1 MVASLAALSNAG
13 QAASY
18 YEADDYYAKDGLAPS
33 LWLGEG
39 ARLLGQSGEV
49 DRTAFASLLE
59 GQLPD
64 GHQLGTMRDGER
76 QHRPGW
82 DITLS
87 APKSVSV
94 MALVAGDERLMA
106 AHRSAVKTTI
116 NFVEKHMAATRLR
129 EGDSVVRQTT
139 GNLAIASFQHGTS
152 RAQDPQLHSHN
163 VILNM
168 TRDATGQ
175 WRSLEPR
182 ALYQMQKQVGAIYR
196 QELASQVSALGYAIS
211 TGKDSAFEIAGVPKA
226 VLESFSA
233 RSQAIEARLEE
244 RGTSRQ
250 EASAREKQIAAL
262 DTREAKGSVD
272 HKALRQDWQAR
283 AALLGFGDKEQ
294 AELITAAEER
304 ALDPELQQDRADM
317 AALHAQRAVDF
328 AIATLSERQS
338 VFAHSQLQE
347 LAGRMAMGQ
356 SSYAAISSAIEQQQ
370 ENGPLV
376 PREFLDAR
384 GASFAGFTTNENIR
398 IEQRMLAIEQDGR
411 GALPAI
417 ANSNE
422 AMRFIDKA
430 ARQSERRGLPWNAG
444 QRAATLQL
452 LVSRNRITALQGYA
466 GTAKTSTVLATL
478 ARAAKA
484 QGFAVTA
491 LAPTASA
498 ALTLGEALNARADT
512 VARHFV
518 TGDRT
523 GKTKPNLAASQD
535 GKALWIVDEASM
547 LSARDTLRLFALA
560 EAQKARVI
568 LVGDSKQ
575 LGSVEAGDAFA
586 QLQRG
591 GLATAHLTDIV
602 RQSNASVKE
611 AVAAA
616 LEGDARRALAA
627 LDQGGGQIIEHGDRQ
642 ERFAF
647 MARHYATLNAKTRA
661 QTLVIEPSREGRD
674 ALTAEIR
681 AALTRSGS
689 LTGPA
694 IQTTML
700 VNKGLTRAEAR
711 DPGSYAKGDV
721 IRFAKDYVDK
731 GVERSAHYRVEAI
744 DRDKAA
750 ITLCTDDGRRIDWRL
765 RQWGASQSQAFTA
778 QPIDL
783 KAGDRIS
790 FTRNDRALGRINGQR
805 AEVLSVDINKGTAQI
820 LSQGS
825 KGRGK
830 RITLDLNKAQ
840 DQHMRHA
847 FVETAFAAQGRTSR
861 HVLIHADSKASN
873 LIDQKSFY
881 VALSRAKEGALVVTN
896 GRAKLV
902 SALQERA
909 GVAQTAVSDGALGMA
924 EGLTS
929 KGKGNGAG
937 MG

>member
-1 MVASLAALSNAG
+1 M
-13 QAASY
+13 
-18 YEADDYYAKDGLAPS
+18 
-33 LWLGEG
+33 
-39 ARLLGQSGEV
+39 
-49 DRTAFASLLE
+49 
-59 GQLPD
+59 
-64 GHQLGTMRDGER
+64 
-76 QHRPGW
+76 
-82 DITLS
+82 
-87 APKSVSV
+87 
-94 MALVAGDERLMA
+94 
-106 AHRSAVKTTI
+106 
-116 NFVEKHMAATRLR
+116 R
-129 EGDSVVRQTT
+129 EGDSVVRQST

-168 TRDATGQ
+168 TRDASGQ

-211 TGKDSAFEIAGVPKA
+211 TGKDSAFEIAGVTKA
-226 VLESFSA
+226 VLEGYSA
-233 RSQAIEARLEE
+233 RSHAIEMRLAE

-272 HKALRQDWQAR
+272 HKALRQNWQAR

-304 ALDPELQQDRADM
+304 AVDPELQQDRADM
-317 AALHAQRAVDF
+317 AALHAERAVDF

-347 LAGRMAMGQ
+347 LAGSMAMGQ

-376 PREFLDAR
+376 SRDFLDTR
-384 GASFAGFTTNENIR
+384 GASFAGFTTTENIR
-398 IEQRMLAIEQDGR
+398 IEQRLLAIEQDGR

-417 ANSNE
+417 ANTKE
-422 AMRFIDKA
+422 AMRFVDKS

-444 QRAATLQL
+444 QRAATQQMLI
-452 LVSRNRITALQGYA
+452 SRNRVTALQGCA
-466 GTAKTSTVLATL
+466 GTAKTSTVLATV
-478 ARAAKA
+478 ARATKA

-512 VARHFV
+512 VARHIV
-518 TGDRT
+518 TADRT
-523 GKTKPNLAASQD
+523 GKTKPSLMASQD

-547 LSARDTLRLFALA
+547 LSARDTLRLFAMA
-560 EAQKARVI
+560 EAQKARII
-568 LVGDSKQ
+568 LVGDTKQ

-591 GLATAHLTDIV
+591 GMATAQLTDIV
-602 RQSNASVKE
+602 RQSNASAKE
-611 AVAAA
+611 AVLAA

-627 LDQGGGQIIEHGDRQ
+627 LDKGGGQIIEQAERTD
-642 ERFAF
+642 RFAF
-647 MARHYATLNAKTRA
+647 MARHYATLDAKTRA

-681 AALTRSGS
+681 RELTKSGS

-694 IQTTML
+694 LQTTML
-700 VNKGLTRAEAR
+700 VNKGLTRAETR

-721 IRFAKDYVDK
+721 IRFAKDYADK
-731 GVERSAHYRVEAI
+731 GVERSARYRVEAI
-744 DRDKAA
+744 DTEKAA
-750 ITLCTDDGRRIDWRL
+750 ITLASVDGRRIDWRL

-783 KAGDRIS
+783 KAGDQIS
-790 FTRNDRALGRINGQR
+790 FTRNDRALDRINGQR
-805 AEVLSVDINKGTAQI
+805 AEVLSVDPTKGTAQI
-820 LSQGS
+820 LRQSTTGH
-825 KGRGK
+825 GK
-830 RITLDLNKAQ
+830 RITLDLAKTQ
-840 DQHMRHA
+840 DQHIRHA

-896 GRAKLV
+896 DRAKLV

-909 GVAQTAVSDGALGMA
+909 GVAQTAVQDGALGMA
-924 EGLTS
+924 AGLTG